1 MAVWS
6 LCLSFFLLF
15 ALDAAGATP
24 LNGTS
29 NGTTP
34 LNGTSNETI
43 DLYTKIDGKCAPTGG
58 CLWSAYDC
66 RCFRF
71 FSCGTSWIDAEKQC
85 LDYNGHLASVHTNA
99 EYTFIQNLIKSQTRA
114 STEAWIGGYGSVSE
128 RSWLWN
134 DGSKM
139 NLEIWAP
146 GQPEHKLWKENCIG
160 MNYDCSEKWNNYKC
174 DRKMGFV
181 CSRMRN
187 LNGEC

>member
-1 MAVWS
+1 MTIIGAHGCELLVA
-6 LCLSFFLLF
+6 CLSFFLLF
-15 ALDAAGATP
+15 ALDAA
-24 LNGTS
+24 
-29 NGTTP
+29 GTTP

-114 STEAWIGGYGSVSE
+114 STEAWIGGYGSVSVCLFKLIIIISSSSNSIIKYFVYCTCVFE
-128 RSWLWN
+128 RCHSIEERL
-134 DGSKM
+134 GYS
-139 NLEIWAP
+139 
-146 GQPEHKLWKENCIG
+146 
-160 MNYDCSEKWNNYKC
+160 
-174 DRKMGFV
+174 
-181 CSRMRN
+181 
-187 LNGEC
+187 

>member
-114 STEAWIGGYGSVSE
+114 STEAWIGGYGSVSSFSRCFE
-128 RSWLWN
+128 PKRLTNEDNGSNQNQRKSSVTQALW
-134 DGSKM
+134 
-139 NLEIWAP
+139 
-146 GQPEHKLWKENCIG
+146 Q
-160 MNYDCSEKWNNYKC
+160 
-174 DRKMGFV
+174 V
-181 CSRMRN
+181 
-187 LNGEC
+187 

>member
-1 MAVWS
+1 MTNPH
-6 LCLSFFLLF
+6 F
-15 ALDAAGATP
+15 GATP

-29 NGTTP
+29 NGT
-34 LNGTSNETI
+34 I
-43 DLYTKIDGKCAPTGG
+43 DLDTKTGGKCAPT
-58 CLWSAYDC
+58 CDCKWSAYEC
-66 RCFRF
+66 RCYRF

-146 GQPEHKLWKENCIG
+146 GQPDHKLWKENCIG

-181 CSRMRN
+181 CSRMRE